1 MSGVGFDNAERAVML
16 VPGEAGADASFA
28 AVDASGARVLVPEA
42 AVTELDGADLDGNP
56 SVSTFAARL
65 GIIDPTAP
73 D

>member
-1 MSGVGFDNAERAVML
+1 ML
-16 VPGEAGADASFA
+16 FPGEAGANASFA

-42 AVTELDGADLDGNP
+42 AVTELDGNP
-56 SVSTFAARL
+56 SITTFAAQL